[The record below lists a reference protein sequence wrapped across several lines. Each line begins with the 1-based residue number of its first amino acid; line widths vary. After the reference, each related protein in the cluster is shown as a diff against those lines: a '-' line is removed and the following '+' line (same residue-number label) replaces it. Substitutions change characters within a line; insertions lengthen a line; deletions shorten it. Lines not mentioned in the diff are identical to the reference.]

1 MGPSKGCSAWM
12 FFGGR
17 ELSLGQSIGQRI
29 MAALFLV
36 SIFHSFAHPG
46 PAQHLFNLFILWLH
60 QHGELQVLDGV
71 LMSAEHLLQHE
82 QKH

>member
-1 MGPSKGCSAWM
+1 MDVCLEQGAVIRAVYWSKDNGSFIVNKY
-12 FFGGR
+12 FF
-17 ELSLGQSIGQRI
+17 
-29 MAALFLV
+29 FY
-36 SIFHSFAHPG
+36 SFAHPG

-71 LMSAEHLLQHE
+71 LVSAEHLLQHE